1 MKIILASG
9 SPRRSALLTQL
20 GLNFEIQPSNINE
33 DLEGFEPKDLVKE
46 LALRKA
52 HSVAQ
57 KNKNALVIGADT
69 TVILNGKILGKPS
82 GNEEAKSMLKELSGN
97 THSVF
102 SGVSLY
108 DTASGKSVT
117 FVEETIV
124 RFSKL
129 SLNEIEFY
137 VQGGS
142 PLDKAGAYGIQDDWG
157 SVFVE
162 CIEGDYYNVVGLP
175 LNRLY
180 NELKRFK
187 PEVLEQ
193 IYTSS

>member
-20 GLNFEIQPSNINE
+20 GLSFEIQPSNINE

-52 HSVAQ
+52 KSIAQ
-57 KNKNALVIGADT
+57 KNEKALVIGADT
-69 TVILNGKILGKPS
+69 TVVFNNEVLGKPS
-82 GNEEAKSMLKELSGN
+82 NNEDAISMLEKLSGN
-97 THSVF
+97 KHSVF
-102 SGVSLY
+102 SGVSLLDADSY
-108 DTASGKSVT
+108 QSIT
-117 FVEETIV
+117 FFEETIV
-124 RFSKL
+124 YFAEL
-129 SLNEIEFY
+129 SANEIKFY
-137 VQGGS
+137 VNGGS

-162 CIEGDYYNVVGLP
+162 RIEGDYYNVVGLP

-180 NELKRFK
+180 SELKRFK
-187 PEVLEQ
+187 PEVLKQ
-193 IYTSS
+193 IYTSN